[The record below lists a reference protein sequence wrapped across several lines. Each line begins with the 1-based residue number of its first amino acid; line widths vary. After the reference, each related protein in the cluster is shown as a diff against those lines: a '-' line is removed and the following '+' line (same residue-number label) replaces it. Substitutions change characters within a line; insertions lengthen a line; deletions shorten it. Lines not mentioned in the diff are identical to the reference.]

1 MQNAKVKMQNSK
13 WTRFFLLNLHFSFC
27 TFHFSMKFSV
37 FFQNAKLLPLD
48 KAEEKWIKKKTE
60 QKWRN

>member
-13 WTRFFLLNLHFSFC
+13 WTRFVLLNLHLSFC
-27 TFHFSMKFSV
+27 TFHFSMKFNV

-48 KAEEKWIKKKTE
+48 KAEEKWIKNGWGKKW
-60 QKWRN
+60 KN